1 MKAATEEGAM
11 QDIKKIL
18 FATDFSENSEEAF
31 DLAVTFARKF
41 DARLIVMHVINEP
54 VDLRGFYV
62 PHISFEKLEQEIAEG
77 AEKMMQK
84 FCRTRI
90 RDYANYETLIATGVP
105 YEEILKKA
113 KGEDVSLIV
122 MGTQGRKGIDHFL
135 FGSTAE
141 SVVRRAVCPVV
152 TVRPAAAKE

>member
-1 MKAATEEGAM
+1 MGQFE
-11 QDIKKIL
+11 KIL
-18 FATDFSENSEEAF
+18 FANDFSENSEHAF
-31 DLAVTFARKF
+31 DYALTLARKF
-41 DARLIVMHVINEP
+41 DARLIIIHVINEP

-62 PHISFEKLEQEIAEG
+62 PHISFETLEKEIEEG

-90 RDYANYETLIATGVP
+90 KDFANYETVIVAGIP

-113 KGEDVSLIV
+113 DAENVSLIV
-122 MGTQGRKGIDHFL
+122 LGTQGRKGIDHFL

-141 SVVRRAVCPVV
+141 RVVRNAKSPVM
-152 TVRPAAAKE
+152 TVRLS